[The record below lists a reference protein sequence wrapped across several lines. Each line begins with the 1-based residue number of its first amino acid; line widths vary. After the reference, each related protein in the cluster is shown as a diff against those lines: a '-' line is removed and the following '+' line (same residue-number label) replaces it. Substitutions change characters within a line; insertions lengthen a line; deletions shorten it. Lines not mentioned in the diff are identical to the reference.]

1 MQRRIFAP
9 PPCVFNRELSRESGQ
24 GKGDMPHML
33 FYVGGPQVGVA
44 TDSRLAF
51 PRLVFQDETSALLLR
66 EFFYKEPK

>member
-1 MQRRIFAP
+1 
-9 PPCVFNRELSRESGQ
+9 
-24 GKGDMPHML
+24 MPHML